1 MTIGEKIQRC
11 RKEGK
16 MSQEDLAAR
25 LGVSRQAVSKW
36 ELNESI
42 PDTENVI
49 QLGRI
54 FGVSL
59 DYVLKPEITEDKPGD
74 ANHTVNN
81 QAYMIDEEIKNNS
94 EKRKVKKRFL
104 YAGWIAYFSIMITIA
119 ILTIS
124 SNMAGVGFMLII
136 NISVLIGLGY
146 LIILIIKALRKY
158 ITK

>member
-16 MSQEDLAAR
+16 MSQEDLAAK
-25 LGVSRQAVSKW
+25 LGVSRQAVSRW

-59 DYVLKPEITEDKPGD
+59 DYLLKAEINEYKPGN
-74 ANHTVNN
+74 ANHTVNS
-81 QAYMIDEEIKNNS
+81 QDYMIDGEAKNNS
-94 EKRKVKKRFL
+94 TQTEVKKRFR
-104 YAGWIAYFSIMITIA
+104 YAVWIAYFLIIIIIA
-119 ILTIS
+119 VLTIS
-124 SNMAGVGFMLII
+124 GNMAGVGFMLII
-136 NISVLIGLGY
+136 NISVLFGLGY